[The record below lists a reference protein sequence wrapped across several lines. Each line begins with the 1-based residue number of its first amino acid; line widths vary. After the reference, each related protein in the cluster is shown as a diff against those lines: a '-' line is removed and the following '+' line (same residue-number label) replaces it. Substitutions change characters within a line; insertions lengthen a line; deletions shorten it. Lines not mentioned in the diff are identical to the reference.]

1 MFTRPGR
8 PHLSRGICNLGY
20 PLVNVYIT
28 MERST
33 MLLMG
38 KSTISMAIFNSF
50 LYVYQAGYPCYK
62 LVPNPR
68 ARALNPRSFPVGHRQ
83 FWLNL
88 GWWMATGEWQW
99 DVIAART
106 SRRYTAWWWLEPWN
120 FEWLSMKSWEF
131 YRSQLVRVVHHFSEG

>member
-1 MFTRPGR
+1 MIYLFIVDLPIAMKNHHFKIGKSTISIGNFNFAFCMFTRPGR
-8 PHLSRGICNLGY
+8 PHLSRGNCNLGY
-20 PLVNVYIT
+20 PLVNVCIT

-50 LYVYQAGYPCYK
+50 LYAYQAEYPCYK

-88 GWWMATGEWQW
+88 GW
-99 DVIAART
+99 
-106 SRRYTAWWWLEPWN
+106 
-120 FEWLSMKSWEF
+120 
-131 YRSQLVRVVHHFSEG
+131 